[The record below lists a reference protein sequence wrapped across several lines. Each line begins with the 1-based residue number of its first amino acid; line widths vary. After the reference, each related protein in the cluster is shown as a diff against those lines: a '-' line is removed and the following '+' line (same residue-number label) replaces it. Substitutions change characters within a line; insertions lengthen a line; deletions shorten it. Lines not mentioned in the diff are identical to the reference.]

1 MTIDFNSRTHVEC
14 DIGLTTTER
23 RLFIST
29 HALTWSATCTESIFS
44 RQSSGFQLTH
54 SRGVRRY
61 AQSRKICQESF
72 QLTHSRGVR
81 PFSDSPFPFFAYFN
95 SRTHVECDIS
105 DTIPNVFGLDF
116 NSRTHV
122 ECDLAICFILCYNG
136 NFNSRTHVECDHR
149 SEPCAASSRIS
160 THALTWSATC
170 RLYRQ
175 RKIKKF
181 QLTHSRGVRRELNGC
196 FELYLDFNSRTHVE
210 CDSLVPSNVPDTRD
224 FNSRTHVECDCWR
237 CRLDHAESDFN
248 SRTHVECDSK
258 YCIKKRFATQ
268 YMGSHCFLSSI
279 ILIFFIYSK
288 K

>member
-210 CDSLVPSNVPDTRD
+210 CDQR
-224 FNSRTHVECDCWR
+224 
-237 CRLDHAESDFN
+237 AEGSGQFQCDFN

>member
-14 DIGLTTTER
+14 DGMRKVER
-23 RLFIST
+23 SAKNHFNSRTHVECDPFPIRRSLSLRIST
-29 HALTWSATCTESIFS
+29 HALTWSATFRI
-44 RQSSGFQLTH
+44 QFQM
-54 SRGVRRY
+54 
-61 AQSRKICQESF
+61 
-72 QLTHSRGVR
+72 
-81 PFSDSPFPFFAYFN
+81 FSDW
-95 SRTHVECDIS
+95 
-105 DTIPNVFGLDF
+105 
-116 NSRTHV
+116 
-122 ECDLAICFILCYNG
+122 
-136 NFNSRTHVECDHR
+136 
-149 SEPCAASSRIS
+149 IS

-224 FNSRTHVECDCWR
+224 FNSRTHVECD
-237 CRLDHAESDFN
+237 
-248 SRTHVECDSK
+248 SK

>member
-1 MTIDFNSRTHVEC
+1 M
-14 DIGLTTTER
+14 R
-23 RLFIST
+23 RNCFPTLIT
-29 HALTWSATCTESIFS
+29 YNI
-44 RQSSGFQLTH
+44 
-54 SRGVRRY
+54 
-61 AQSRKICQESF
+61 F

-181 QLTHSRGVRRELNGC
+181 QLTHSRGVRPSSSSYISSPSAFQLTHSRGVRRAEPKNGRNAR
-196 FELYLDFNSRTHVE
+196 YFNSRTHVE
-210 CDSLVPSNVPDTRD
+210 CDACADQQRKSVV
-224 FNSRTHVECDCWR
+224 
-237 CRLDHAESDFN
+237 
-248 SRTHVECDSK
+248 
-258 YCIKKRFATQ
+258 
-268 YMGSHCFLSSI
+268 
-279 ILIFFIYSK
+279 
-288 K
+288 